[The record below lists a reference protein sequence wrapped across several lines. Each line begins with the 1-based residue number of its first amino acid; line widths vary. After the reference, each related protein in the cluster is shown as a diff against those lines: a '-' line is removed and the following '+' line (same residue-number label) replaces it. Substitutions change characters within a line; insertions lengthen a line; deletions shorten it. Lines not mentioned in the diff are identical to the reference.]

1 MVASYSLDERPTRL
15 VSSIGTVAE
24 LTEGSE
30 LVTSVASYVADRA
43 AREDAVVDLYL
54 TWPDAPSSADEMSD
68 RAARARLA
76 ALPLAHDVRR
86 VVRGSRARDAATA
99 RSATS
104 SSAPPL
110 TASVVEDDLTR
121 GVHPM
126 VGRRLD
132 LWRLRN
138 FDITR
143 VDAPGDVLLY
153 DCVAR
158 ENPADRRLVA
168 LAQVRQMSV
177 VRDEDGTIT
186 SLPHAERAVENCLE
200 AIRRERVARGAAGA
214 KLDMNHVWVTV
225 WPVVDLDLDALGAL
239 GTKISPLTDGAG
251 VEEVVAQG
259 RLAVP
264 GGEPV
269 PMAVRFSAQPGS
281 GVVSTVEE
289 PPKDLLAP
297 WTTTPP
303 RWCARAVAGSS
314 TPTS

>member
-1 MVASYSLDERPTRL
+1 
-15 VSSIGTVAE
+15 
-24 LTEGSE
+24 
-30 LVTSVASYVADRA
+30 
-43 AREDAVVDLYL
+43 
-54 TWPDAPSSADEMSD
+54 
-68 RAARARLA
+68 
-76 ALPLAHDVRR
+76 
-86 VVRGSRARDAATA
+86 
-99 RSATS
+99 
-104 SSAPPL
+104 
-110 TASVVEDDLTR
+110 
-121 GVHPM
+121 M

-143 VDAPGDVLLY
+143 VDAPEDVLLY

-186 SLPHAERAVENCLE
+186 ALPHAERAVENCLE

-259 RLAVP
+259 RVAVP
-264 GGEPV
+264 GGDAGPAGRALQR
-269 PMAVRFSAQPGS
+269 PARIRRGLHASRSPRR
-281 GVVSTVEE
+281 TCW
-289 PPKDLLAP
+289 PPR
-297 WTTTPP
+297 TTTPP
-303 RWCARAVAGSS
+303 RWCARVVAGSS